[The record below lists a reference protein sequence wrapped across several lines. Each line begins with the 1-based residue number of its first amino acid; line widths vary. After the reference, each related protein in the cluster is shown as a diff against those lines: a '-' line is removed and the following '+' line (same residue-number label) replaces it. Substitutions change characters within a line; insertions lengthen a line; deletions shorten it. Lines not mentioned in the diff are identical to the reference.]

1 MDINKFSFLLIF
13 LLLLNSII
21 NAQESKKK
29 CRINNNKQIL
39 DFVKKELKPFEGGT
53 NEEGPRLSKSDLKL
67 LEIKHYS
74 NQLKDSREMRMD
86 ILSFSTLNQNDLEI
100 FNKFSSKIKL
110 VLSDCSEVVFFGN
123 TLLGAYELP
132 YDDMLKAFTLASKN
146 NNQIIL
152 DFIRKQVTPKSINL
166 YDAINIL
173 MNDFATQQ
181 NIIMELLSDEVKK
194 VFFGENNMVATTD
207 VAEARLLSFSLLGG
221 SILDANNKLLFFILP
236 KTYKGV
242 KSSIGTL
249 VLDID
254 GNLYEIPNLNYIL
267 SVNIL
272 SGLGVNTRTLTLS
285 EVVSDAGSCRIDLAG
300 NWMHK
305 VNGIEKRG
313 CPFNSISKKMLQQGS
328 HRNSRDYK
336 SYKAVFEE
344 IENINFSNTK
354 KNEVDDSNTGGP
366 ALGTTPN

>member
-1 MDINKFSFLLIF
+1 MFFFKFFIF
-13 LLLLNSII
+13 LFFAFII
-21 NAQESKKK
+21 NLVALGQENKTK
-29 CRINNNKQIL
+29 CRINSNKQIL
-39 DFVKKELKPFEGGT
+39 DFVKKELKPFDAGT
-53 NEEGPRLSKSDLKL
+53 NQEGPRLSNSDLKL
-67 LEIKHYS
+67 LEIKHYA

-86 ILSFSTLNQNDLEI
+86 ILSYSTLNQNDLEI

-110 VLSDCSEVVFFGN
+110 VLSDCSEVVFFGD

-166 YDAINIL
+166 FEAINVL

-221 SILDANNKLLFFILP
+221 NILDSNNKMLFFILP

-254 GNLYEIPNLNYIL
+254 GNLYEIPNLNYLL

-305 VNGIEKRG
+305 INGIEKRG
-313 CPFNSISKKMLQQGS
+313 CPFNSISKKMLQEGS

-344 IENINFSNTK
+344 IENINFNNEKENKSDSSN
-354 KNEVDDSNTGGP
+354 SGGP
-366 ALGTTPN
+366 ALGTSPN

>member
-1 MDINKFSFLLIF
+1 MLFDRIF
-13 LLLLNSII
+13 CIIIIFILNISIS
-21 NAQESKKK
+21 ASQENKKK
-29 CRINNNKQIL
+29 CRINTNKQIL
-39 DFVKKELKPFEGGT
+39 DFIKKELKPFNSGS
-53 NEEGPRLSKSDLKL
+53 NEEGPRLSQSDLKM

-74 NQLKDSREMRMD
+74 DQLKDSREMRMD
-86 ILSFSTLNQNDLEI
+86 ILSFSTLNEQDLEI

-110 VLSDCSEVVFFGN
+110 VLSDCSEVVFFGDN
-123 TLLGAYELP
+123 LLGAYELP

-146 NNQIIL
+146 NNEIIL
-152 DFIRKQVTPKSINL
+152 DFIRNQVTPKSISL

-181 NIIMELLSDEVKK
+181 NVIMELLSEEVKK

-221 SILDANNKLLFFILP
+221 EILDATDKLLFFILP

-272 SGLGVNTRTLTLS
+272 SGLGVNTRTLTMS
-285 EVVSDAGSCRIDLAG
+285 EIISNSGSCRIDLAG
-300 NWMHK
+300 NWIHK
-305 VNGIEKRG
+305 VNGIEIRG
-313 CPFNSISKKMLQQGS
+313 CPFNSISKRMLQQGS

-344 IENINFSNTK
+344 IENINFNTTNNSENIDEK
-354 KNEVDDSNTGGP
+354 IGAP
-366 ALGTTPN
+366 AQGQ

>member
-1 MDINKFSFLLIF
+1 MYFNKLFCILMIF
-13 LLLLNSII
+13 ILNISIVSS
-21 NAQESKKK
+21 QENKKK
-29 CRINNNKQIL
+29 CRINTNKQIL
-39 DFVKKELKPFEGGT
+39 DFIKKELKPFNTGS
-53 NEEGPRLSKSDLKL
+53 NEEGPRLSQSDLKL

-74 NQLKDSREMRMD
+74 DQLKDSREMRMD
-86 ILSFSTLNQNDLEI
+86 ILSFSTLNRQDLEI

-110 VLSDCSEVVFFGN
+110 VLSDCSEVVFFGDN
-123 TLLGAYELP
+123 LLGAYELP

-146 NNQIIL
+146 NNEIIL
-152 DFIRKQVTPKSINL
+152 DFIRNQVTPKSISL
-166 YDAINIL
+166 FDAINIL

-181 NIIMELLSDEVKK
+181 NVIMELLSEEVKK

-221 SILDANNKLLFFILP
+221 EILDAKNKLLFFILP

-272 SGLGVNTRTLTLS
+272 SGLGVNTRTLTMS
-285 EVVSDAGSCRIDLAG
+285 EVISNSGSCRIDLAG

-305 VNGIEKRG
+305 VNGIEIRG
-313 CPFNSISKKMLQQGS
+313 CPFNSISKKMLEQGS

-336 SYKAVFEE
+336 SYEAVFEE
-344 IENINFSNTK
+344 IENINFNRSNNSESAEEK
-354 KNEVDDSNTGGP
+354 IGAP
-366 ALGTTPN
+366 AQGQ

>member
-1 MDINKFSFLLIF
+1 MSIKQIF
-13 LLLLNSII
+13 YLFIILVLSTNYI
-21 NAQESKKK
+21 NAQETKKK
-29 CRINNNKQIL
+29 CRINNNKQVL
-39 DFVKKELKPFEGGT
+39 DFVKKELKPFNAGN

-74 NQLKDSREMRMD
+74 NQLKESREMRMD
-86 ILSFSTLNQNDLEI
+86 ILSFSTLNKDDLDI

-110 VLSDCSEVVFFGN
+110 ILSDCSEVVFFGN

-132 YDDMLKAFTLASKN
+132 YDDMLKAFTLATKN
-146 NNQIIL
+146 KNDIIL
-152 DFIRKQVTPKSINL
+152 DFIRNQVTPKSISL
-166 YDAINIL
+166 YDAISIL

-181 NIIMELLSDEVKK
+181 NVIMELLSEEVKK

-221 SILDANNKLLFFILP
+221 EILDANDKLLFFILP
-236 KTYKGV
+236 RTYKGV

-285 EVVSDAGSCRIDLAG
+285 EVISDSGSCRIDLAG

-313 CPFNSISKKMLQQGS
+313 CPFNSISKRMLKQGS

-336 SYKAVFEE
+336 SYQAVFEE
-344 IENINFSNTK
+344 IENINFNSKQN
-354 KNEVDDSNTGGP
+354 NETESSEKGGP
-366 ALGTTPN
+366 AQGKSPN

>member
-1 MDINKFSFLLIF
+1 MLFNKIFCILIILIF
-13 LLLLNSII
+13 NISIL
-21 NAQESKKK
+21 ASQENKKK
-29 CRINNNKQIL
+29 CRINTNKQIL
-39 DFVKKELKPFEGGT
+39 DFIKKELKPFNSGS
-53 NEEGPRLSKSDLKL
+53 NEEGPRLSQSDLKL

-74 NQLKDSREMRMD
+74 DQLKDSREMRMD
-86 ILSFSTLNQNDLEI
+86 ILSFSTLNKQDLEI

-110 VLSDCSEVVFFGN
+110 VLSDCSEVVFFGDN
-123 TLLGAYELP
+123 LLGAYELP

-146 NNQIIL
+146 NNEIIL
-152 DFIRKQVTPKSINL
+152 NFIRNQVTPKSIGL

-181 NIIMELLSDEVKK
+181 NIIMELLSEEVKK

-221 SILDANNKLLFFILP
+221 EILDAKDKLLFFILP

-272 SGLGVNTRTLTLS
+272 SGLGVNTRTLTMS
-285 EVVSDAGSCRIDLAG
+285 EVISDSGSCRIDLAG

-305 VNGIEKRG
+305 VNGIEIRG

-344 IENINFSNTK
+344 IDNINFNTNNNSK
-354 KNEVDDSNTGGP
+354 STEEKIGAP
-366 ALGTTPN
+366 AQGQ

>member
-1 MDINKFSFLLIF
+1 MLFKNILFVIIVLIF
-13 LLLLNSII
+13 NISV
-21 NAQESKKK
+21 ATSQENKKK
-29 CRINNNKQIL
+29 CRINTNKQIL
-39 DFVKKELKPFEGGT
+39 DFIKKELKPFNT
-53 NEEGPRLSKSDLKL
+53 ASNEEGPRLSQSDLKL

-74 NQLKDSREMRMD
+74 DQLKDSREMRMD
-86 ILSFSTLNQNDLEI
+86 ILSFSTLNKQDLEI
-100 FNKFSSKIKL
+100 FNKFSSRIKL
-110 VLSDCSEVVFFGN
+110 VLSDCSEVVFFGDN
-123 TLLGAYELP
+123 LLGAYELP

-146 NNQIIL
+146 NNEIIL
-152 DFIRKQVTPKSINL
+152 DFIRNQVTPKSISL
-166 YDAINIL
+166 FDAINIL

-181 NIIMELLSDEVKK
+181 NIIMELLSEEVKK

-221 SILDANNKLLFFILP
+221 EILDAKDKLLFFILP

-272 SGLGVNTRTLTLS
+272 SGLGVNTRTLTMT
-285 EVVSDAGSCRIDLAG
+285 EVISNSGSCRIDLAG

-305 VNGIEKRG
+305 VNGIEIRG

-344 IENINFSNTK
+344 IDNINFNTNNNDE
-354 KNEVDDSNTGGP
+354 NEEEKIGAP
-366 ALGTTPN
+366 AQGQ

>member
-1 MDINKFSFLLIF
+1 MLIKKILF
-13 LLLLNSII
+13 VVIFFVFNTNFII
-21 NAQESKKK
+21 AQEAKKK
-29 CRINNNKQIL
+29 CRINSNKQVL
-39 DFVKKELKPFEGGT
+39 DFVKKELKPFNAGT
-53 NEEGPRLSKSDLKL
+53 NEEGPRLSQSDLKL

-74 NQLKDSREMRMD
+74 NQLKESREMRMD
-86 ILSFSTLNQNDLEI
+86 ILSFSTLNQQDLEI

-110 VLSDCSEVVFFGN
+110 VLSDCSEVVFFGD

-146 NNQIIL
+146 NNEIIL
-152 DFIRKQVTPKSINL
+152 DFIRNQVTPKSINL
-166 YDAINIL
+166 FDAISIL

-221 SILDANNKLLFFILP
+221 EILDAKDKLLFFILP

-272 SGLGVNTRTLTLS
+272 SGLGVNTRTLTMS
-285 EVVSDAGSCRIDLAG
+285 EVISNSGSCRIDLAG

-305 VNGIEKRG
+305 INGIEVRG
-313 CPFNSISKKMLQQGS
+313 CPFNSISKKMLEQGS

-344 IENINFSNTK
+344 IENINFNTNNNSK
-354 KNEVDDSNTGGP
+354 STEEKIGAP
-366 ALGTTPN
+366 AQGQ

>member
-1 MDINKFSFLLIF
+1 MNISVFTS
-13 LLLLNSII
+13 
-21 NAQESKKK
+21 QENKKK
-29 CRINNNKQIL
+29 CRINTNKQIL
-39 DFVKKELKPFEGGT
+39 DFIKKELKPFNSGS
-53 NEEGPRLSKSDLKL
+53 NEEGPRLSQSDLKL

-74 NQLKDSREMRMD
+74 DQLKDSREMRMD
-86 ILSFSTLNQNDLEI
+86 ILSFSTLNKQDLEI

-110 VLSDCSEVVFFGN
+110 VLSDCSEVVFFGDN
-123 TLLGAYELP
+123 LLGAYELP

-146 NNQIIL
+146 NNEIIL
-152 DFIRKQVTPKSINL
+152 DFIRNQVTPKSISL
-166 YDAINIL
+166 FDAINIL

-181 NIIMELLSDEVKK
+181 NIIMELLSEEVKK

-221 SILDANNKLLFFILP
+221 EILDAKDKLLFFILP

-272 SGLGVNTRTLTLS
+272 SGLGVNTRTLTMS
-285 EVVSDAGSCRIDLAG
+285 EVISNSGSCRIDLAG

-305 VNGIEKRG
+305 VNGIEIRG

-344 IENINFSNTK
+344 IENINFNTNNN
-354 KNEVDDSNTGGP
+354 NESEEEKIGAP
-366 ALGTTPN
+366 AQGQ

>member
-1 MDINKFSFLLIF
+1 
-13 LLLLNSII
+13 LNISIL
-21 NAQESKKK
+21 ASQENKKK
-29 CRINNNKQIL
+29 CRINTNKQIL
-39 DFVKKELKPFEGGT
+39 DFIKKELKPFNTGS
-53 NEEGPRLSKSDLKL
+53 NEEGPRLSQSDLKL

-74 NQLKDSREMRMD
+74 DQLKDSREMRMD
-86 ILSFSTLNQNDLEI
+86 ILSFSTLNKQDLEI

-110 VLSDCSEVVFFGN
+110 VLSDCSEVVFFGDN
-123 TLLGAYELP
+123 LLGAYELP

-146 NNQIIL
+146 NNEIIL
-152 DFIRKQVTPKSINL
+152 DFIRNQVTPKSISL

-181 NIIMELLSDEVKK
+181 NVIMELLSEEVKK

-221 SILDANNKLLFFILP
+221 EILDAKDKLLFFILP

-272 SGLGVNTRTLTLS
+272 SGLGVNTRTLTMS
-285 EVVSDAGSCRIDLAG
+285 EVMSNSGSCRIDLAG

-305 VNGIEKRG
+305 VNGIEIRG

-344 IENINFSNTK
+344 IENINFKTNNNSEGVEEK
-354 KNEVDDSNTGGP
+354 IGAP
-366 ALGTTPN
+366 AQGQ

>member
-1 MDINKFSFLLIF
+1 M
-13 LLLLNSII
+13 LLNKIFCILVIFILNISI
-21 NAQESKKK
+21 AASQENKKK
-29 CRINNNKQIL
+29 CRINTNKQIL
-39 DFVKKELKPFEGGT
+39 DFIKKELKPFNSGS
-53 NEEGPRLSKSDLKL
+53 NEEGPRLSQSDLKL

-74 NQLKDSREMRMD
+74 DQLKDSREMRMD
-86 ILSFSTLNQNDLEI
+86 ILSFSTLNKQDLEI

-110 VLSDCSEVVFFGN
+110 VLSDCSEVVFFGDN
-123 TLLGAYELP
+123 LLGAYELP

-146 NNQIIL
+146 NNEIIL
-152 DFIRKQVTPKSINL
+152 NFIRNQVTPKSIGL

-181 NIIMELLSDEVKK
+181 NIIMELLSEEVKK

-221 SILDANNKLLFFILP
+221 EILDAKDKLLFFILP

-272 SGLGVNTRTLTLS
+272 SGLGVNTRTLTMS
-285 EVVSDAGSCRIDLAG
+285 EVISDSGSCRIDLAG

-305 VNGIEKRG
+305 VNGIEIRG

-344 IENINFSNTK
+344 IDNINFNTNNNSK
-354 KNEVDDSNTGGP
+354 STEEKIGAP
-366 ALGTTPN
+366 AQGQ

>member
-1 MDINKFSFLLIF
+1 MRFNKIF
-13 LLLLNSII
+13 CILVIFIMNITILF
-21 NAQESKKK
+21 AQENKKK
-29 CRINNNKQIL
+29 CRINTNKQIL
-39 DFVKKELKPFEGGT
+39 DFIKKELKPFNSGS
-53 NEEGPRLSKSDLKL
+53 NEEGPRLSPSDLKM

-74 NQLKDSREMRMD
+74 DQLKDSREMRMD
-86 ILSFSTLNQNDLEI
+86 ILSFSTLNKQDLEI

-110 VLSDCSEVVFFGN
+110 VLSDCSEVVFFGDN
-123 TLLGAYELP
+123 LLGAYELP

-146 NNQIIL
+146 NNEIIL
-152 DFIRKQVTPKSINL
+152 DFIRNQVTPKSISL

-181 NIIMELLSDEVKK
+181 NIIMELLSEEVKK

-221 SILDANNKLLFFILP
+221 EILDAKDKLLFFILP

-272 SGLGVNTRTLTLS
+272 SGLGVNTRTLTMS
-285 EVVSDAGSCRIDLAG
+285 EVISNSGSCRIDLAG

-305 VNGIEKRG
+305 VNGIEIRG
-313 CPFNSISKKMLQQGS
+313 CPFNSISKKMLKQGG

-344 IENINFSNTK
+344 IDNINFNT
-354 KNEVDDSNTGGP
+354 NNNSESSQDQIGAP
-366 ALGTTPN
+366 AQGQ

>member
-1 MDINKFSFLLIF
+1 MNSKNILCLIII
-13 LLLLNSII
+13 LILNISV
-21 NAQESKKK
+21 ATSQENKKK
-29 CRINNNKQIL
+29 CRINTNKQIL
-39 DFVKKELKPFEGGT
+39 DFIKKELKPFNTGS
-53 NEEGPRLSKSDLKL
+53 NEEGPRLSQSDLKL

-74 NQLKDSREMRMD
+74 DQLKDSREMRMD
-86 ILSFSTLNQNDLEI
+86 ILSFSTLNKQDLEI

-110 VLSDCSEVVFFGN
+110 VLSDCSEVVFFGDN
-123 TLLGAYELP
+123 LLGAYELP
-132 YDDMLKAFTLASKN
+132 YNDMLKAFTLASKN
-146 NNQIIL
+146 NNEIIL
-152 DFIRKQVTPKSINL
+152 DFIRNQVTPKSISL
-166 YDAINIL
+166 FDAINIL

-181 NIIMELLSDEVKK
+181 NIIMELLSEEVKK

-221 SILDANNKLLFFILP
+221 EILDAKDKLLFFILP

-272 SGLGVNTRTLTLS
+272 SGLGVNTRTLTMS
-285 EVVSDAGSCRIDLAG
+285 EVISNSGSCRIDLAG

-305 VNGIEKRG
+305 VNGIEIRG
-313 CPFNSISKKMLQQGS
+313 CPFNSISKKMLQQGG

-344 IENINFSNTK
+344 IENINFNSD
-354 KNEVDDSNTGGP
+354 KNNENEEEKIGAPSQGQ
-366 ALGTTPN
+366 

>member
-1 MDINKFSFLLIF
+1 M
-13 LLLLNSII
+13 LLNKIFCILVIFILNISI
-21 NAQESKKK
+21 AASQENKKK
-29 CRINNNKQIL
+29 CRINTNKQIL
-39 DFVKKELKPFEGGT
+39 DFIKKELKPFNSGS
-53 NEEGPRLSKSDLKL
+53 NEEGPRLSQSDLKL

-74 NQLKDSREMRMD
+74 DQLKDSREMRMD
-86 ILSFSTLNQNDLEI
+86 ILSFSTLNKQDLEI

-110 VLSDCSEVVFFGN
+110 VLSDCSEVVFFGDN
-123 TLLGAYELP
+123 LLGAYELP

-146 NNQIIL
+146 NNEIIL
-152 DFIRKQVTPKSINL
+152 NFIRNQVTPKSIGL

-181 NIIMELLSDEVKK
+181 NIIMELLSEEVKK

-221 SILDANNKLLFFILP
+221 EILDAKDKLLFFILP

-272 SGLGVNTRTLTLS
+272 SGLGVNTRTLTMS
-285 EVVSDAGSCRIDLAG
+285 EVISDSGSCRIDLAG

-305 VNGIEKRG
+305 VNGIEIRG

-344 IENINFSNTK
+344 IENINFNTNNNSK
-354 KNEVDDSNTGGP
+354 STEEKIGAP
-366 ALGTTPN
+366 AQGQ

>member
-1 MDINKFSFLLIF
+1 MLFNKIFCILIIF
-13 LLLLNSII
+13 IFNISIL
-21 NAQESKKK
+21 ASQENKKK
-29 CRINNNKQIL
+29 CRINTNKQIL
-39 DFVKKELKPFEGGT
+39 DFIKKELKPFNTGS
-53 NEEGPRLSKSDLKL
+53 NEEGPRLSQSDLKL

-74 NQLKDSREMRMD
+74 DQLKDSREMRMD
-86 ILSFSTLNQNDLEI
+86 ILSFSTLNKQDLEI

-110 VLSDCSEVVFFGN
+110 VLSDCSEVVFFGDN
-123 TLLGAYELP
+123 LLGAYELP

-146 NNQIIL
+146 NNEIIL
-152 DFIRKQVTPKSINL
+152 DFIRNQVTPKSISL

-181 NIIMELLSDEVKK
+181 NIIMELLSEEVKK

-221 SILDANNKLLFFILP
+221 EILDAKNKLLFFILP

-272 SGLGVNTRTLTLS
+272 SGLGVNTRTLTMS
-285 EVVSDAGSCRIDLAG
+285 EVISNSGSCRIDLAG

-305 VNGIEKRG
+305 VNGIEIRG

-344 IENINFSNTK
+344 IDNINFNT
-354 KNEVDDSNTGGP
+354 NNNSESSQDQIGAP
-366 ALGTTPN
+366 AQGQ

>member
-1 MDINKFSFLLIF
+1 M
-13 LLLLNSII
+13 LLNKIFCILVIFILNISIV
-21 NAQESKKK
+21 ASQENKKK
-29 CRINNNKQIL
+29 CRINTNKQIL
-39 DFVKKELKPFEGGT
+39 DFIKKELKPFNSGS
-53 NEEGPRLSKSDLKL
+53 NEEGPRLSQSDLKL

-74 NQLKDSREMRMD
+74 EQLKDSREMRMD
-86 ILSFSTLNQNDLEI
+86 ILSFSTLNKQDLEI

-110 VLSDCSEVVFFGN
+110 VLSDCSEVVFFGDN
-123 TLLGAYELP
+123 LLGAYELP

-146 NNQIIL
+146 NNEIIL
-152 DFIRKQVTPKSINL
+152 DFIRNQVTPKSIGI

-181 NIIMELLSDEVKK
+181 NIIMELLSEEVKK

-221 SILDANNKLLFFILP
+221 EILDAKDKLLFFILP

-272 SGLGVNTRTLTLS
+272 SGLGVNTRTLTMS
-285 EVVSDAGSCRIDLAG
+285 EIISDSGSCRIDLAG

-305 VNGIEKRG
+305 VNGIEIRG

-344 IENINFSNTK
+344 IENINFNTDNNSRSAEEK
-354 KNEVDDSNTGGP
+354 IGAP
-366 ALGTTPN
+366 AQGQ

>member
-1 MDINKFSFLLIF
+1 MLAS
-13 LLLLNSII
+13 
-21 NAQESKKK
+21 QENKKK
-29 CRINNNKQIL
+29 CRINTNKQIL
-39 DFVKKELKPFEGGT
+39 DFIKKELKPFNSGS
-53 NEEGPRLSKSDLKL
+53 NEEGPRLSQSDLKL

-74 NQLKDSREMRMD
+74 DQLKDSREMRMD
-86 ILSFSTLNQNDLEI
+86 ILSFSTLNKQDLEI

-110 VLSDCSEVVFFGN
+110 VLSDCSEVVFFGDN
-123 TLLGAYELP
+123 LLGAYELP

-146 NNQIIL
+146 NNEIIL
-152 DFIRKQVTPKSINL
+152 DFIRNQVTPKSISL
-166 YDAINIL
+166 FDAINIL

-181 NIIMELLSDEVKK
+181 NVIMELLSEEVKK

-221 SILDANNKLLFFILP
+221 EILDAKDKLLFFILP

-272 SGLGVNTRTLTLS
+272 SGLGVNTRTLTMS
-285 EVVSDAGSCRIDLAG
+285 EVISNSGSCRIDLAG

-305 VNGIEKRG
+305 VNGIEIRG

-344 IENINFSNTK
+344 IENINFNTNNNSESEEEK
-354 KNEVDDSNTGGP
+354 IGAP
-366 ALGTTPN
+366 AQGQ